1 MDRFSAISNENKDM
15 IQLLEQY
22 GAKTNSSEVLFKS
35 AIEEQKRLKKDET
48 SRTTTRKAMAKLKGA
63 SGAMSEAMSAL
74 RERGERI
81 EKLDSKT
88 ADLQND
94 AQNYA
99 DMAKQLKEKTKK
111 KSQWF

>member
-1 MDRFSAISNENKDM
+1 MSNENKDM

-22 GAKTNSSEVLFKS
+22 GANTNSSEVLFKS
-35 AIEEQKRLKKDET
+35 AIEEQKRLKEET
-48 SRTTTRKAMAKLKGA
+48 PRTTNRKVVAKLKGA
-63 SGAMSEAMSAL
+63 AGAMSEAMSAL

>member
-1 MDRFSAISNENKDM
+1 MDRFSAMSNENKDM

-35 AIEEQKRLKKDET
+35 AIEEQKRLKEET
-48 SRTTTRKAMAKLKGA
+48 PRTTNRKVVAKLKGA
-63 SGAMSEAMSAL
+63 SGAMSEAVSAL

>member
-1 MDRFSAISNENKDM
+1 MSNENKDM
-15 IQLLEQY
+15 IKLLEQY

-35 AIEEQKRLKKDET
+35 AIEEQKRLRLKEET
-48 SRTTTRKAMAKLKGA
+48 PRTTNRKVVAKLKGA